1 MLLIPFATASLNNYF
16 MILPIGSIVNGKYVG
31 RIRLVNYHQQIAKNI
46 KKYCKRYGLTFSEL
60 ARRSDIPI
68 STIQGLLYKSRKEP
82 RLSTVHSIAKALNV
96 SIDKLVK

>member
-1 MLLIPFATASLNNYF
+1 MIPFVAAPLDNVF
-16 MILPIGSIVNGKYVG
+16 ILLPIGRIVNGKHVD